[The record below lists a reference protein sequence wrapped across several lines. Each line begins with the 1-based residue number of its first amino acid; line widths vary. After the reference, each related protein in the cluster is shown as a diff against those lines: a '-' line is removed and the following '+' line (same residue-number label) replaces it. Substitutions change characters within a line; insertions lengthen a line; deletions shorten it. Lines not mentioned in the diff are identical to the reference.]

1 MKRVLLADDHTL
13 MLEGLISILEQDY
26 EIVGTAENG
35 RVLVE
40 KAQVLKPDLVL
51 LDVSMPELNGIEAAR
66 RIAKLLPASKL
77 VFVTQQLNPEYV
89 RAALEAG
96 AMAYV
101 AKQSAGNELRE
112 AVRLALAGRFYVT
125 PLVASKEPTATPI
138 RGWAKN
144 PASLFGAALTPRQRE
159 VLQLIAEGT
168 TAKEIS
174 AALSISVKTVEF
186 HRTALMNELGLRT
199 TAELTRYAIRQR
211 IVTDE

>member
-13 MLEGLISILEQDY
+13 MLEGLVSILEQDY

-40 KAQVLKPDLVL
+40 KAQLLKPDLVL

-66 RIAKLLPASKL
+66 RIAKLLPASKMI
-77 VFVTQQLNPEYV
+77 FVTQQLKPEYV

-101 AKQSAGNELRE
+101 AKQSAGSELRE

-125 PLVASKEPTATPI
+125 SLVASKEPTAIPI
-138 RGWAKN
+138 RGWANN
-144 PASLFGAALTPRQRE
+144 PALLFGAALTPRQRD
-159 VLQLIAEGT
+159 VLQLIAEGK

-186 HRTALMNELGLRT
+186 HRSALMNELGLRT
-199 TAELTRYAIRQR
+199 TAELTRYAIRQG
-211 IVTDE
+211 IVTD